1 MRVQLVDHFGGNLNV
16 ASDLNNLRLVSL
28 QTKPDILTKAISGKF
43 IPGYCQRNC
52 EFDLNSL
59 TEC

>member
-28 QTKPDILTKAISGKF
+28 QTKPNIPKQYQVNLYRVIANVTANLT
-43 IPGYCQRNC
+43 
-52 EFDLNSL
+52 
-59 TEC
+59 